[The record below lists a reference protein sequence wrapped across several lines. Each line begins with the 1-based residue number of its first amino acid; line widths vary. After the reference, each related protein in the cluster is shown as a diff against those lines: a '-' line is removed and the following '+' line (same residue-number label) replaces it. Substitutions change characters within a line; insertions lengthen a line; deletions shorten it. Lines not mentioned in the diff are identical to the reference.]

1 MTIHSHSNQVLL
13 DTLTFKTDR
22 KVGTFTAPGVGG
34 NMNVTGVGFQPTL
47 LYIIMLHPNNATR
60 TIRGE
65 GWTDGITQFCNYT
78 DTTETASSTSKI
90 IDWIDT
96 TTITIQSA
104 SFVSFNTDGFTL
116 NFTTSTFNTHV
127 FGYVAFKI

>member
-1 MTIHSHSNQVLL
+1 
-13 DTLTFKTDR
+13 
-22 KVGTFTAPGVGG
+22 
-34 NMNVTGVGFQPTL
+34 MNVTGVGSANFTM
-47 LYIIMLHPNNATR
+47 YNYVASNNATR

-65 GWTDGITQFCNYT
+65 GWTDGCFNFVIILIPQKRL
-78 DTTETASSTSKI
+78 SSTSKI

-116 NFTTSTFNTHV
+116 NFTTSLFNNHV